1 MSEPLFVA
9 DALSGPRFPRL
20 GFRLDAGEMLL
31 VEGVSGS
38 GKSQLLRALADL
50 DPHDG
55 EVRLAGRRQR
65 DMAPTE
71 WRRSVMLIPAES
83 AWWGDRVGDHFDT
96 PPTGQW
102 LDRLSLAH
110 SLMDAPVE
118 RLSSGERQRLAIL
131 RALVR
136 SPQVL
141 LLDEPTANLDTRN
154 SEAISE
160 LIREYLDQQEA
171 AAVWVTHDP
180 AERARLS
187 GRTLSL
193 EPISEPIR
201 PEVSA

>member
-9 DALSGPRFPRL
+9 NAVSGPRFPEV
-20 GFRLDAGEMLL
+20 GFRLDAREMLL

-38 GKSQLLRALADL
+38 GKSQMLRALADL

-55 EVRLAGRRQR
+55 EVRLAGKRQC
-65 DMAPTE
+65 DMAPAE

-83 AWWGDRVGDHFDT
+83 AWWGDVVHEHFSVSPATD
-96 PPTGQW
+96 W
-102 LDRLSLAH
+102 LDRLSLRH

-118 RLSSGERQRLAIL
+118 RLSSGERQRLAVL
-131 RALVR
+131 RALVQ
-136 SPQVL
+136 SPRVL

-160 LIREYLDQQEA
+160 LIREYLDRQGA

-180 AERARLS
+180 AEQARLS
-187 GRTLSL
+187 GRRLSL
-193 EPISEPIR
+193 EPSH
-201 PEVSA
+201 PEVHA